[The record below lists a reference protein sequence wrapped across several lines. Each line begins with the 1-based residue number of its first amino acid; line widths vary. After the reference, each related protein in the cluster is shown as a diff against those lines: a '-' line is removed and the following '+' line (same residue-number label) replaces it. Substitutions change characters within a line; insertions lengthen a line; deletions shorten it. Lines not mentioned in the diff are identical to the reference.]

1 MGYLMA
7 NIDESKEK
15 VKRQLAEFNLVKNKL
30 ISALDKLMIKPEVVF
45 NLPSS
50 INNNISVSFKDNL
63 NTYISMIRELL
74 ENNNFEGI
82 TTNYLRSLTNE
93 IEDLIRQKELTI
105 AEKDLN
111 EFNLKTRNIINNIS
125 IVYNEFNN
133 YLNLKNKFNQLSFN
147 AISEC
152 LAEVKDELSSFRR
165 LRHIAD
171 TALTENIY
179 NNAVTKYQKIE
190 KKYRKYFYRAIAIVL
205 LLAVLLLLLKSKVI
219 TTLGINNT
227 EFWVL
232 KISLMIVGITLI
244 SYFLKQTSH
253 YQKLADQNYQTQ
265 VELQAY
271 PSFMESVPTNEAA
284 IIRKE
289 LALKYF
295 GKEIDGSTHKDM
307 SNLISDQMKNTT
319 EMIKATTDVLKQKQ

>member
-1 MGYLMA
+1 MGYLMS
-7 NIDESKEK
+7 NIDELREK
-15 VKRQLAEFNLVKNKL
+15 TKRQLAEFNLVKDKL
-30 ISALDKLMIKPEVVF
+30 ISTLDKLMIKSESVF

-50 INNNISVSFKDNL
+50 VENNISLSFKDNL
-63 NTYISMIRELL
+63 NDYTSKIKVLL
-74 ENNNFEGI
+74 EKNKIEGV
-82 TTNYLRSLTNE
+82 TPNYLKSLITE
-93 IEDLIRQKELTI
+93 IEDLIRQKELTL
-105 AEKDLN
+105 AEKDLK
-111 EFNLKTRNIINNIS
+111 EFNFKTRDIINQIS
-125 IVYNEFNN
+125 IIYNEFNN
-133 YLNLKNKFNQLSFN
+133 YLNLKNEFNQISFN
-147 AISEC
+147 AISER

-165 LRHIAD
+165 LRQIAD
-171 TALTENIY
+171 TALTESIY

-190 KKYRKYFYRAIAIVL
+190 NKYRKYFYRAIAIVL
-205 LLAVLLLLLKSKVI
+205 LLAVLLLLLKSKII
-219 TTLGINNT
+219 TTLGVSNT

-265 VELQAY
+265 IELQAY

>member
-1 MGYLMA
+1 MA
-7 NIDESKEK
+7 DLKELDEAA
-15 VKRQLAEFNLVKNKL
+15 KRQIAELNSTKIDL
-30 ISALDKLMIKPEVVF
+30 ISALDRLVINEENNF
-45 NLPSS
+45 NLPSH
-50 INNNISVSFKDNL
+50 IGNNIPLSFRDNFNSYIYLIKD
-63 NTYISMIRELL
+63 LL
-74 ENNNFEGI
+74 EKNKVDGV
-82 TTNYLRSLTNE
+82 TTNYLKGLKLN
-93 IEDLIRQKELTI
+93 IDDLFKLKDSTL
-105 AEKDLN
+105 AEKNLD
-111 EFNLKTRNIINNIS
+111 EFNLKTRNTLNLMNII
-125 IVYNEFNN
+125 YEEFKK
-133 YLNLKNKFNQLSFN
+133 YLNLKNEFNQLSFN
-147 AISEC
+147 AISES
-152 LAEVKDELSSFRR
+152 LAEVKNELSSFRR

-179 NNAVTKYQKIE
+179 KNAVIKYQKFE

-205 LLAVLLLLLKSKVI
+205 LLAVLLLLFKSKLI
-219 TTLGINNT
+219 SFLGISNT

-284 IIRKE
+284 VIRKE

-319 EMIKATTDVLKQKQ
+319 EMIKATTDVLKQK

>member
-1 MGYLMA
+1 MGYLMS
-7 NIDESKEK
+7 NIDELKEK
-15 VKRQLAEFNLVKNKL
+15 TKQQLAEFNLVKDKL
-30 ISALDKLMIKPEVVF
+30 ISTLDKLLIKSESLF

-50 INNNISVSFKDNL
+50 VENNISLSFKDNL
-63 NTYISMIRELL
+63 NDYTSKIKVLL
-74 ENNNFEGI
+74 EKNKIEGV
-82 TTNYLRSLTNE
+82 TPNYLKSLTTE
-93 IEDLIRQKELTI
+93 IEDLIRQKELTL
-105 AEKDLN
+105 AEKDLKK
-111 EFNLKTRNIINNIS
+111 FNFKTRDIINHIS
-125 IVYNEFNN
+125 IIYNELNS
-133 YLNLKNKFNQLSFN
+133 YLNLKNEFNQISFN

-165 LRHIAD
+165 LRQIAD
-171 TALTENIY
+171 TALTESIY
-179 NNAVTKYQKIE
+179 NNAVIKYQNIE
-190 KKYRKYFYRAIAIVL
+190 NKYRKYFYIAIAIVL
-205 LLAVLLLLLKSKVI
+205 LLAVLLLLLKSKLI
-219 TTLGINNT
+219 ITLGVSNT